1 VTVKK
6 VLLRLLEIVAVSLPL
21 TWLWMEWG
29 RGAYALLFRQVAIPI
44 YGYFGETAILPN
56 ASRDRFIHYL
66 PFLILM
72 IVTPRIPWMRR
83 ILGTL
88 VGFAVLFAFQ
98 VLFVYVDHISTVGAG
113 QQRTQEGF
121 ETFFPLM
128 LLSDSLP
135 LILWALIAS
144 EFVRGIASKIFED
157 AATNTQGS
165 AAGEDSQ
172 TAAGVGVDVG
182 VVAVVDVVVDVVV
195 DADELAPDRD
205 PQDP

>member
-1 VTVKK
+1 MKR
-6 VLLRLLEIVAVSLPL
+6 VLLGLLEIVVVSLPL

-29 RGAYALLFRQVAIPI
+29 RDAYALLFRQLAIPI
-44 YGYFGETAILPN
+44 YGYFGHTEILPN
-56 ASRDRFIHYL
+56 AARDRFIHYL
-66 PFLILM
+66 PFLVLM

-88 VGFAVLFAFQ
+88 VGFVVLFAFQ
-98 VLFVYVDHISTVGAG
+98 VLFVYVDHISTVGAR

-135 LILWALIAS
+135 LILWALIANQ
-144 EFVRGIASKIFED
+144 FVRDIASKIFEG

-165 AAGEDSQ
+165 AAGEG
-172 TAAGVGVDVG
+172 TPTPGGAVVG
-182 VVAVVDVVVDVVV
+182 VVAGAEVDE
-195 DADELAPDRD
+195 DELAPDRD

>member
-6 VLLRLLEIVAVSLPL
+6 VLLLLLKIAVVSLPL

-29 RGAYALLFRQVAIPI
+29 RAAYARLFRQIAIPI
-44 YGYFGETAILPN
+44 YGYFGHTTILPN
-56 ASRDRFIHYL
+56 AARDRFIHFL

-72 IVTPRIPWMRR
+72 IVTPRMTWTRR
-83 ILGTL
+83 IVGTV
-88 VGFAVLFAFQ
+88 VGFVVLFAFQ

-135 LILWALIAS
+135 LILWAIIAH
-144 EFVRGIASKIFED
+144 EFVRGIASRIFE
-157 AATNTQGS
+157 S
-165 AAGEDSQ
+165 AAPSAQANAGGEVTRAQ
-172 TAAGVGVDVG
+172 GRAA
-182 VVAVVDVVVDVVV
+182 
-195 DADELAPDRD
+195 APSGEPAGDD
-205 PQDP
+205 DQPGL